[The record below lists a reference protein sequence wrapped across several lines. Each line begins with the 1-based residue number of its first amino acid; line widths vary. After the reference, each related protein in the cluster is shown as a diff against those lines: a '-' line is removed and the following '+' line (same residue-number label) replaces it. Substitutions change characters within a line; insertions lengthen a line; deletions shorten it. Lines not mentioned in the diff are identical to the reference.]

1 MAKCRCPICNKPCKS
16 NTALLQHLN
25 QPRSRCHPSLHPS
38 VLGASRR
45 VQNWGV
51 KRPQVPA
58 NDDDSP
64 MDVDT
69 DYNVSLFVSPDEDSA
84 MDYSDP
90 ATPSSTGPVKDY
102 YKGAAKTYGRGDTFL
117 DKFHKDQY
125 REERQSN
132 LYYPFASADEWEL
145 ASYLTR
151 SNMTIA
157 DTDEF
162 LNLRLTSKMDLSF
175 QTAKDLRSR
184 IESLPSGP
192 AWMSVPWKTT
202 YPTKKPLTLYYRDPL
217 ECIQNLLA
225 NPLVQDFIQFT
236 PFRLWKTA
244 ERLMRVYTE
253 WLSGDVAWGMQD
265 RIPAGATI
273 IGTVLSSDKT
283 QLTSMTGNR
292 QAHPLL
298 ISLADID
305 MDFRMKASHH
315 AFLLLAFS
323 QSRNS
328 SSGTPRLG
336 PLKKTA
342 EIGMMMT
349 DPLGWRRFCFTP
361 LLRRLEKTTDPWDL
375 RPYIKKAKLHRLND
389 WPLAEPSA
397 FLTPEMLHH
406 WFKFFFDHVVKW
418 CIAALGAA
426 EIDFRF
432 SILRPH
438 TGMRHFKE
446 GISKAKQVTGREHR
460 DMMRY
465 IVPGFLKAIAMI
477 VTFFY
482 HGQAPAIDEDVL
494 DKMENALSCF
504 HQNKQAILKAG
515 VRKGKKGPIN
525 NWHIPKLEFL
535 QSVIPAIRANGVPLQ
550 WTADVTEHAHISE
563 VKDPASNSN
572 NQNYESQICRHL
584 DRRDKCRHFDLATA
598 MDSAGVDLGVR
609 PTTADNDADGV
620 LDDTP
625 LLLNRSSKLLEKI
638 EPVASLSSRR
648 ARANYFAGSLMLLEG
663 KQPTAPLP
671 FRTFTSTDSTTALH
685 LNRDHVGHRLRV
697 AVAATKFNLPDLLV
711 ALLTF
716 IQRPHDAQLTV
727 GGRRPKLTD
736 QMRGFT
742 YLQVWHSVRIQGRSF
757 HDPKQILVPETINA
771 EPPIGGWK
779 FGRGDAVIV
788 NLNSEHCWPHSG
800 LEGHAVCQ
808 LKMIFR
814 IVPWPDCVAPTGT
827 DEFLAY
833 VQRFNVVH
841 QIHPVTKVSGPFREP
856 TTGMYQL
863 KRARRADGS
872 PMGDVVPLERLRAKV
887 ELSPRHGKTA
897 DKRLKHETTLDYCQD
912 FHLDHFF
919 NKELFWA
926 LTQ

>member
-1 MAKCRCPICNKPCKS
+1 MLMWKE
-16 NTALLQHLN
+16 TASAHVPTFLLSHHRFWCLHLN

-69 DYNVSLFVSPDEDSA
+69 DYNDSA

-102 YKGAAKTYGRGDTFL
+102 YKGAAKTT
-117 DKFHKDQY
+117 FHKDQY

-265 RIPAGATI
+265 RIPEGATI

-315 AFLLLAFS
+315 AFLLLALFPIPKFLERNPEIRGVLD
-323 QSRNS
+323 SRIFHAIMDFV
-328 SSGTPRLG
+328 LK

-349 DPLGWRRFCFTP
+349 DPLDAHRHPSRTRDHTIAQ
-361 LLRRLEKTTDPWDL
+361 LRRLEKTTDPWDL
-375 RPYIKKAKLHRLND
+375 RPYIKKAKLHRLNGVHRPFWRD

-465 IVPGFLKAIAMI
+465 IVPVIADAAGVSKGFLKAIAMI

-515 VRKGKKGPIN
+515 VRKGKK
-525 NWHIPKLEFL
+525 
-535 QSVIPAIRANGVPLQ
+535 
-550 WTADVTEHAHISE
+550 EHAHISE

-572 NQNYESQICRHL
+572 NQNYESQSR
-584 DRRDKCRHFDLATA
+584 
-598 MDSAGVDLGVR
+598 GVDLGVR

-716 IQRPHDAQLTV
+716 IQRHTTLSL
-727 GGRRPKLTD
+727 R
-736 QMRGFT
+736 
-742 YLQVWHSVRIQGRSF
+742 VRIQGRSF

-833 VQRFNVVH
+833 VQRFNVRSFSR
-841 QIHPVTKVSGPFREP
+841 TYDR
-856 TTGMYQL
+856 MYQL

>member
-1 MAKCRCPICNKPCKS
+1 MAKCRCPICNKLCKS

-38 VLGASRR
+38 VLGASWR

-84 MDYSDP
+84 MDYSNP

-175 QTAKDLRSR
+175 QTAKDLRSQ
-184 IESLPSGP
+184 IESLPSGL

-244 ERLMRVYTE
+244 ERLMR
-253 WLSGDVAWGMQD
+253 DC
-265 RIPAGATI
+265 IPEGATI

-315 AFLLLAFS
+315 AFLLLALFPIPKFLERNPEIRGVLD
-323 QSRNS
+323 SRIFHAIMDFV
-328 SSGTPRLG
+328 LK

-349 DPLGWRRFCFTP
+349 DPLDAHRHPSQTRDHTIAQ
-361 LLRRLEKTTDPWDL
+361 LRRLEKTMDPWDL
-375 RPYIKKAKLHRLND
+375 RPYIKKAKLHRLNGVHQPFWRD

-397 FLTPEMLHH
+397 FLTLEMLHH
-406 WFKFFFDHVVKW
+406 WFKLFFDHVVKW
-418 CIAALGAA
+418 CIAALG
-426 EIDFRF
+426 
-432 SILRPH
+432 
-438 TGMRHFKE
+438 
-446 GISKAKQVTGREHR
+446 REHH

-465 IVPGFLKAIAMI
+465 IVPVIADAAGVSKGFLKAIAMI

-482 HGQAPAIDEDVL
+482 HGQAPAIDADVL

-550 WTADVTEHAHISE
+550 WTTDVTEHAHISE

-598 MDSAGVDLGVR
+598 MDSVGVDLGVQ
-609 PTTADNDADGV
+609 PTTADNNADGV
-620 LDDTP
+620 LMTP
-625 LLLNRSSKLLEKI
+625 RC
-638 EPVASLSSRR
+638 SRIGP
-648 ARANYFAGSLMLLEG
+648 RANYFADSLMLLEG
-663 KQPTAPLP
+663 KQPTAPLL

-697 AVAATKFNLPDLLV
+697 E
-711 ALLTF
+711 
-716 IQRPHDAQLTV
+716 RPHDAQLTV

-736 QMRGFT
+736 QTRWFT

-757 HDPKQILVPETINA
+757 HDPKQIL
-771 EPPIGGWK
+771 PPSGGWK
-779 FGRGDAVIV
+779 FSRGDAVIV
-788 NLNSEHCWPHSG
+788 NLNSEHCWPTVG
-800 LEGHAVCQ
+800 LKVCHAVCQ

-833 VQRFNVVH
+833 VQRFNIVH

-872 PMGDVVPLERLRAKV
+872 PMGDVIPLERLRAKV

-919 NKELFWA
+919 NKELFWV